1 MKKLIRRT
9 EFFLFL
15 LLVALGLGFT
25 LINPKFATVAN
36 LLDLIKSYSF
46 FGILSAGVLVVLLS
60 GGIDISFTAIAQV
73 SEYVTVSW
81 ILAYGGNLGTAF
93 LVACSVGAMLG
104 IVNGLLIHF
113 LRIPPIIATIG
124 TLNLYYGVLYVMSA
138 GQIIYRVPEFYRTLS
153 GATLPGNF
161 PVLGVLW
168 VGVVI
173 LAAWLLK
180 YTVLGRSIYALG
192 GSLIAAVR
200 VGFNIFATRLFV
212 YAFMGFI
219 SGFASV
225 VHTALVQSAIPNSIV
240 GHELDVIAAVVLGG
254 ASIMGG
260 SGSVLGTCLGVAL
273 LAMLGNGLTLI
284 GMSSYWNNVMVGL
297 VLLVGVTM
305 SAVQRNLQAKRRVTN
320 LDGAALVARPT
331 HDQRGTSSGMPLA

>member
-25 LINPKFATVAN
+25 LINPRFATIGN

-46 FGILSAGVLVVLLS
+46 FGILSVGVLVVLLS

-73 SEYVTVSW
+73 AEYASVAL
-81 ILAYGGNLGTAF
+81 ILQFGGNLWTAF
-93 LVACSVGAMLG
+93 LVACCIGIVLGA
-104 IVNGLLIHF
+104 VNGLLIHF
-113 LRIPPIIATIG
+113 LRIPPIITTIG
-124 TLNLYYGVLYVMSA
+124 TLNLYYGVLYVVSA
-138 GQIIYRVPEFYRTLS
+138 GQIIYHVPEFYRTLS

-161 PVLGVLW
+161 PVLGLLW
-168 VGVVI
+168 IGVVI
-173 LAAWLLK
+173 LVAWLLK

-192 GSLIAAVR
+192 GSQIAAVR

-212 YAFMGFI
+212 YSFMGFI

-240 GHELDVIAAVVLGG
+240 GKELDVIAAVVLGG
-254 ASIMGG
+254 ANIMGG
-260 SGSVLGTCLGVAL
+260 SGSLLGTCLGVAL

-284 GMSSYWNNVMVGL
+284 GMSSYWNNVMIGL
-297 VLLVGVTM
+297 VILVGVTI
-305 SAVQRNLQAKRRVTN
+305 SAIQRNLQGRRRVAGLT
-320 LDGAALVARPT
+320 A
-331 HDQRGTSSGMPLA
+331 Q